1 MFGNCNDL
9 VIIFKSTLPHGLV
22 FQSKKFCFSEVLGYC
37 ILFLIRVAN
46 IENTEISLIVDHVE
60 ILLKENQAPGF
71 ARLGFLPPLS
81 PFAFDS
87 KTREFS
93 LETLRKH
100 RSLTEGTH
108 DLHKVWTEPSGS
120 NVCFS
125 SNG

>member
-22 FQSKKFCFSEVLGYC
+22 FQSRKLCFSEILGYC
-37 ILFLIRVAN
+37 ILFLVGVAI
-46 IENTEISLIVDHVE
+46 IENTEISLIVDHVVV
-60 ILLKENQAPGF
+60 LLKENQAPGF
-71 ARLGFLPPLS
+71 ARLGFLPTLS
-81 PFAFDS
+81 SFAFDS
-87 KTREFS
+87 KTRESS

-108 DLHKVWTEPSGS
+108 DFYKVWTEPSGS